1 MTDFQDTP
9 QQQRDID
16 GYTIEMRYHYR
27 YLSYLAPAWL
37 RLAVTDCGIAFPE
50 NRPLRYLELGYGTG
64 VALNIHAA
72 ADPGEYWGTDANPE
86 HAAYANRLAAASGVD
101 LRALDLPFSQL
112 VDYPNL
118 PQFDIIT
125 APGIWS
131 WISQENRVAVV
142 EILQKHLAPG
152 GIFFLTY
159 NAMPGMAAVVP
170 LQQLLR
176 LHGDLASPSADAYQQ
191 WNAAMRFASRLGQ
204 CDDGGYFSGTPF
216 ARRTLKDIESTN
228 PLYNIHE
235 YMGRNWHPCFFSDV
249 ARALEPA
256 GLRYVGSARL
266 IEHAADESFSQP
278 AKDLLQ
284 EIDDPILRETTRDF
298 LLNKTFRSD
307 IFAKGIVRLDPQTRR
322 DKLAAQSFALVQP
335 AEEIDLTV
343 PIELSGPALALA
355 KSRRAHARSVLS
367 IFADVTC
374 PLCAKEI
381 ASTMGSAANID
392 DIIRALLDLCCL
404 RMLKPV
410 TTSVSTGARQACQK
424 LNQFVA
430 QEWREGRGIY
440 ALASP
445 TVGAGVHVST
455 WHHAFEAAYEE
466 GACTIPGLLER
477 AKPLLTAHADMNAP
491 ETGRDAVDAV
501 KALRAADLFLKSGEI
516 WKRLGLRN

>member
-1 MTDFQDTP
+1 MTDFNDTP

-27 YLSYLAPAWL
+27 YLSYLSPAWL
-37 RLAVTDCGIAFPE
+37 RLAVTDCGVAFPE
-50 NRPLRYLELGYGTG
+50 TRPLRYLELGYGTG
-64 VALNIHAA
+64 VALNVHAA

-86 HAAYANRLAAASGVD
+86 HAAYANRLAAASGVH

-112 VDYPNL
+112 VDHPDL

-131 WISQENRVAVV
+131 WISQENRAAVV

-176 LHGDLASPSADAYQQ
+176 LHGDLVSPNVGAYQQ

-204 CDDGGYFSGTPF
+204 CDDGGYFTETPF
-216 ARRTLKDIESTN
+216 ARHTLKDIESTN

-235 YMGRNWHPCFFSDV
+235 YMGRNWHPSFFSDV
-249 ARALEPA
+249 ASSLEPS

-266 IEHAADESFSQP
+266 IEHASDESFSEP
-278 AKDLLQ
+278 ARDLLQ

-307 IFAKGIVRLDPQTRR
+307 IFAKGIVRLSPQTRR
-322 DKLAAQSFALVQP
+322 DKLATQNFALVQP

-343 PIELSGPALALA
+343 PVELSGPALAIA
-355 KSRRAHARSVLS
+355 KSRRVAARSVLAV
-367 IFADVTC
+367 FAEVAG
-374 PLCAKEI
+374 PLCAKGI
-381 ASTMGSAANID
+381 ASSMEPAANID
-392 DIIRALLDLCCL
+392 DIIRALLDLCSL

-410 TTSVSTGARQACQK
+410 TTSVSAEARNACGK
-424 LNQFVA
+424 FNRFVA

-445 TVGAGVHVST
+445 TAGAGVHVST
-455 WHHAFEAAYEE
+455 WHHAFEAACEE
-466 GACTIPGLLER
+466 GACTIPDLLER
-477 AKPLLTAHADMNAP
+477 AKPLLRIHADLNAP

-501 KALRAADLFLKSGEI
+501 KALRAADLFLKSGDI